1 MNSTRGRSL
10 SLIVAGSISLTAGC
24 AQHRVATSFGELEPR
39 LKRGQT
45 IYMTTV
51 RGETHKAKLEALSAG
66 HARVTISGAT
76 VQIPARETVS
86 IAVPEPL
93 WQGALIGA
101 AAGAVV
107 GAAGQA
113 TAQSYDCFLGAERS
127 CESGTP
133 ALGLLM
139 GAGIGSALGGGI
151 DALVWRRTTVFS
163 VPRTSGPS
171 VVISPVVGR
180 GTAGIRLTGV
190 F

>member
-1 MNSTRGRSL
+1 MKSTRGRSL
-10 SLIVAGSISLTAGC
+10 SLIVVGSITLTAGC

-45 IYMTTV
+45 IYVTTV
-51 RGETHKAKLEALSAG
+51 SGETHKGKLEALSAG
-66 HARVTISGAT
+66 HARVTISGST
-76 VQIPARETVS
+76 VQVPARDTVG

-93 WQGALIGA
+93 WQGAVIGA
-101 AAGAVV
+101 AAGAVL

-139 GAGIGSALGGGI
+139 GAGFGSALGAGI
-151 DALVWRRTTVFS
+151 DALVWRRTSVFS
-163 VPRTSGPS
+163 LPQTSGSS
-171 VVISPVVGR
+171 VVIFPGVGR
-180 GTAGIRLTGV
+180 GTAGIRLTAV